1 MLSKRVSLIG
11 VNSTKP
17 GSISMAKVPKVAEHK
32 MTMNSIHPTIKTS
45 SKSAL
50 RSYHSQKSDYN
61 NAKIFPVAH
70 GNFGESSVNWTP
82 LAIGIGALAIGTA
95 AYMSQDDKQEN
106 QNNNNFFNSTFVA
119 HAAST
124 SAPSESLAQ
133 NTVVTGNLTNG
144 GFLVIHLNKNVDL
157 AKVGSAAAKIAQIA
171 KDVGEGDQLYAGIG
185 FGTQLWEQIAKEH
198 KISPPEG
205 ILHFKEKKGKLG
217 SMPASGGDI
226 FVHVKAKN
234 ISQCYE
240 VIHQFISSLPAG
252 SVASVDD
259 EYGWHFQDGRDLS
272 GFIDGTENVADAVK
286 RREYGL
292 LPSGGSYA
300 IHQRWI
306 HDIKNFEKLPVEE
319 QEKIVGRSK
328 PDSARL
334 SALPKDSHVA
344 RSRDDKDN
352 QIPIIR
358 QSMPFGPAKGP
369 RGLLFIAYANSPARF
384 DVLLDRMTG
393 KGGSDDRIMAFS
405 KCVAVC
411 ILYRFLH
418 FENQ

>member
-1 MLSKRVSLIG
+1 VAAGDMDAGVVGELEIASVMLELPVG
-11 VNSTKP
+11 EAGMDADP
-17 GSISMAKVPKVAEHK
+17 VPDMVAVGDIAAVVEG
-32 MTMNSIHPTIKTS
+32 
-45 SKSAL
+45 
-50 RSYHSQKSDYN
+50 D
-61 NAKIFPVAH
+61 VV
-70 GNFGESSVNWTP
+70 GEGEVEILPETEG
-82 LAIGIGALAIGTA
+82 LA
-95 AYMSQDDKQEN
+95 E
-106 QNNNNFFNSTFVA
+106 
-119 HAAST
+119 
-124 SAPSESLAQ
+124 
-133 NTVVTGNLTNG
+133 
-144 GFLVIHLNKNVDL
+144 
-157 AKVGSAAAKIAQIA
+157 IA

-306 HDIKNFEKLPVEE
+306 HDIKSFEKLPVEE

-393 KGGSDDRIMAFS
+393 KGGSDDRIMSFS
-405 KCVAVC
+405 KCVASQYYY
-411 ILYRFLH
+411 IPSLKELASLK
-418 FENQ
+418 